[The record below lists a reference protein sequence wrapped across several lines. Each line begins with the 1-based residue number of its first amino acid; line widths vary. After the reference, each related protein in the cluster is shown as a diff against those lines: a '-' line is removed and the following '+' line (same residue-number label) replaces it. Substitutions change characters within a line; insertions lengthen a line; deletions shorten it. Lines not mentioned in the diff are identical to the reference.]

1 VKVVLKLKLSLRL
14 RLKMNVLLY
23 ASMSLL
29 ISSLYLL
36 MLELLVTVNV
46 SQEHVLLQ
54 ELLLHSMYSQL
65 KTSATGPYQH
75 WFMKKVIVPI
85 VLNQL

>member
-1 VKVVLKLKLSLRL
+1 VKVVPKLKLSLRL
-14 RLKMNVLLY
+14 RLKLNVLLY
-23 ASMSLL
+23 VSMSLL
-29 ISSLYLL
+29 TSSLYLL
-36 MLELLVTVNV
+36 MLELLVIVNV

-65 KTSATGPYQH
+65 KTFATGLYQQR
-75 WFMKKVIVPI
+75 FIMIVIVLI